1 LPRIQTRLADI
12 GAHSAPARAA
22 SILAG
27 LGFDAQAQQRACA
40 DFSGGWRMRVALAS
54 VLFAEP
60 DLLLLDEPTN
70 YLDLEGTL
78 WLTDHLAR
86 YPRTVIVISHDRD
99 LLDDA
104 VDWIMHLEGGKL
116 TLYRGGYTSFAR
128 QRAERMALD
137 AKAAK
142 KQELERKKLQAF
154 IDRFRAKASKARQ
167 AQSRAKRLA
176 KLEPIA
182 AMANGEVRP
191 IAFPAPAKALSPP
204 IVAMERLAVGYEPG
218 KPVLRRLSLRIDPDD
233 RIALLGPNGNGKST
247 LAKLLA
253 ARLAPDSGTMT
264 RAERIGGCVF
274 RAASARRAGAGAERL
289 RSRAGSDAGCARGEG
304 EGRAAGGIGFSGAAA
319 DSPVATLSGG
329 EKARLLLGLATHTG
343 PHLMI
348 LDEPTNHL
356 GHRQPRGAGRGDQRI
371 SRRPRS

>member
-1 LPRIQTRLADI
+1 
-12 GAHSAPARAA
+12 
-22 SILAG
+22 
-27 LGFDAQAQQRACA
+27 
-40 DFSGGWRMRVALAS
+40 MRVALAS

-154 IDRFRAKASKARQ
+154 IDRFKAKATKARQ

-182 AMANGEVRP
+182 AMANDEVRP
-191 IAFPAPAKALSPP
+191 IVFPPPAKPLSPP
-204 IVAMERLAVGYEPG
+204 IVALEKVAVGYEPG

-253 ARLAPDSGTMT
+253 ARLAPDSGIVT
-264 RAERIGGCVF
+264 RAERMEVAYF
-274 RAASARRAGAGAERL
+274 AQHQLDELVPEQSVYEHVRRA
-289 RSRAGSDAGCARGEG
+289 DAGCAGGEG
-304 EGRAAGGIGFSGAAA
+304 AGARRQHRIFRRARRHAGRESVRRREGAAA
-319 DSPVATLSGG
+319 
-329 EKARLLLGLATHTG
+329 ARARDLRG
-343 PHLMI
+343 PASRHPRRA
-348 LDEPTNHL
+348 DQPSR
-356 GHRQPRGAGRGDQRI
+356 HRQPRRAGRGDQRI
-371 SRRPRS
+371 SRRRDPDLA